1 MKRFYSRLVGRQRI
15 NKRVT
20 VPLKA
25 KTDHLIS
32 KLGPN
37 SNTLS
42 DSSEQQLS
50 IKALPVK
57 VRPPLSR
64 EVLNSNSPGA
74 SILANSALMVGRQ
87 LEMLNVLLGYEQ
99 ANKYS
104 IKNSQ
109 GQDVG
114 FIAEEEQSFTGS
126 ILRQLLRRRRAFYAD
141 VLDSHGK
148 LAFKISRPITWFL
161 NSEIKIATADESVI
175 GLVKSDWH
183 LWRRRFDLFCG

>member
-15 NKRVT
+15 NKP
-20 VPLKA
+20 VPFKA
-25 KTDHLIS
+25 KIDHLIS

-42 DSSEQQLS
+42 DSSEQHLS

-57 VRPPLSR
+57 VRPPLSK

-104 IKNSQ
+104 IKNPQ

-114 FIAEEEQSFTGS
+114 FIAEEEQSLTGS

-141 VLDSHGK
+141 VLDSNGK

-161 NSEIKIATADESVI
+161 NSEIKITTADENVI